1 MALLQISEP
10 GKSTL
15 PHEHRLAVGIDL
27 GTTNSL
33 IASVISGKATILE
46 DEEGSRMMPSIVH
59 YDEKQIFVGVEAEKR
74 QVQGPEDTIASA
86 KRLMGKGLMDIRPED
101 FTVSLEDSAG
111 NIAIHTKQGLKSP
124 VEVSAALLKRL
135 KELGDKRLGGEIMGA
150 VITVPAYFDDA
161 QRQATKDAAK
171 IAGINVLRLINE
183 PTAAAVA
190 YGLDKKV
197 EGNFVIYDLGGGT
210 FDISILRLEN
220 GLFEVMATHGDSAL
234 GGDDFDHLIEQW
246 MISDFDTPM
255 PNIKTKQLI
264 KNLSRKIKEG
274 LTEKSEIAVN
284 QSFDGLGTIKKTLTR
299 EKFASLSADLTNK
312 TITCIKQ
319 ALHDAD
325 LTPKDITGVV
335 MVGGSTRM
343 PIIQVAVEQFIG
355 MPLLNNIDPD
365 EVVALGAAEQ
375 ANILAGNTNNE
386 LLLLD
391 VIPLSLGIE
400 TMGDIV
406 ERIIPRNSTL
416 PVAMGQE
423 FTTYQDGQTGIVIH
437 VVQGER
443 DLVKDCRSL
452 GKFTLKGIP
461 PMVAG
466 AAKIRVTFQVD
477 TDGLLSVK
485 AKELSTGIESSIEV
499 KPSYGL
505 EDHQIQQMLASS
517 FSSAEEDKESRAL
530 AEIRVDGQQ
539 IIAMIESALEQD
551 KNLLNPNEI
560 DHIHVRVHE
569 LTKALATSDRAL
581 IEEKTKLLNEATAA
595 FAAKR
600 MDHSI
605 SKALTGK
612 TINTLEF

>member
-33 IASVISGKATILE
+33 IASVISGKAVILE

-135 KELGDKRLGGEIMGA
+135 KELGEKRLGGEIMGA